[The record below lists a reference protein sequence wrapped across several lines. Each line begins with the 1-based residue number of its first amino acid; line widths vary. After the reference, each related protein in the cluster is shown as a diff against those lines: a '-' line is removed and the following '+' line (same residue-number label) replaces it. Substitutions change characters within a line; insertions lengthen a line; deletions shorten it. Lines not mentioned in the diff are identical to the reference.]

1 MQQMKYVATTFCI
14 VTNKKREGE
23 KKKDYSQ
30 VMESH
35 ELK

>member
-1 MQQMKYVATTFCI
+1 MKHVATTFCI
-14 VTNKKREGE
+14 VTNKKREKGK